1 MKTSIPRR
9 GEVWRLDFDPAQGH
23 EQAGLRPA
31 LIVSDDDFNRLPW
44 RLCVVLPLSTT
55 LRLFSLH
62 VTIHPPEGGCRQ
74 PSVIMC
80 QHLRSVSLDR
90 LDKRLGTV
98 TDATLAEVDF
108 RLKSILALAG
118 RA

>member
-1 MKTSIPRR
+1 
-9 GEVWRLDFDPAQGH
+9 
-23 EQAGLRPA
+23 
-31 LIVSDDDFNRLPW
+31 
-44 RLCVVLPLSTT
+44 
-55 LRLFSLH
+55 
-62 VTIHPPEGGCRQ
+62 
-74 PSVIMC
+74 MC